1 MAIFSKAD
9 AVVQLDL
16 DIKIDWLKR
25 SADLKGI
32 LFPVSN
38 KPYSR
43 PTTIIRIFL
52 KTHHA
57 LMGQQNA

>member
-25 SADLKGI
+25 SAELKGM
-32 LFPVSN
+32 LLRVV
-38 KPYSR
+38 
-43 PTTIIRIFL
+43 
-52 KTHHA
+52 
-57 LMGQQNA
+57 

>member
-32 LFPVSN
+32 LFPVV
-38 KPYSR
+38 
-43 PTTIIRIFL
+43 
-52 KTHHA
+52 
-57 LMGQQNA
+57 